1 MTRLTIPAV
10 TNNGGSEHITIIVH
24 PAYFVFYDVDT
35 VKYCP
40 GPKCSLLRKQLDN
53 EARYIKDEAARG
65 NFVVLVLPADP
76 VIENGAP
83 ARYAAY
89 LNSLAGAGRSVFYVF
104 SRTSSNGSLS
114 AEDMLALYSL
124 ISGLKVERVLIGGGY
139 IGRCQMEFY
148 SQIATYFDKARIFF
162 VPEISTASPADISA
176 KEAADIL
183 SGLRRHEY
191 SMIEKMISKRT
202 GGPANVLS
210 ISKGHSVGL

>member
-1 MTRLTIPAV
+1 MTKLTIPPA
-10 TNNGGSEHITIIVH
+10 TNNGGAEHITIIVH
-24 PAYFVFYDVDT
+24 PAYSVFYDVDT
-35 VKYCP
+35 AKYCP
-40 GPKCSLLRKQLDN
+40 GPKCSLVRKQLDN

-76 VIENGAP
+76 VIQNGAP

-104 SRTSSNGSLS
+104 SRTSNNGSLS

-124 ISGLKVERVLIGGGY
+124 ITGLKTKRVLIGGGY
-139 IGRCQMEFY
+139 IGRCQNEFY
-148 SQIATYFDKARIFF
+148 SQIATYFDKTGIFF
-162 VPEISTASPADISA
+162 VPEISTVSPADISA

-191 SMIEKMISKRT
+191 SIIEKMIYKKTS
-202 GGPANVLS
+202 GPANVLS
-210 ISKGHSVGL
+210 ISKDHSVGL